1 MEQTMKVVLELQ
13 DQPSNVRRITVR
25 HDIVIGR
32 GSDCNLRLS
41 APQISRRHCFLRVG
55 REGVS
60 VTDLDSSNG
69 TYLDGK
75 RLKAG
80 KREEIANGA
89 SLSLGPIRFI
99 VHVRDEAVSADVLKP
114 APLKDAVESPPKS
127 PMSLGI
133 ERAAPSAEPDES
145 TASLSGPAK
154 ALRMAL
160 GDAPPDMLSRA
171 EIIDLGKLKDSGHG
185 AGNSIPTLEDASQLD
200 EMPTVAP
207 GGMDHVDVLNAAQEV
222 AEVRPELGASLADAT
237 WFSGGDSANSMPVQ
251 FASSASSAPMAE
263 VESVEVIDDEV
274 AVVEE
279 VEDVEVVEEADVV
292 EVVEVAEIA
301 DEPLECVEV
310 VEDFDDFAMDAEVV
324 ELDDDV
330 VEVVDDVEVVEAE
343 EGGKADDEG
352 IDPELSKFL
361 KGF

>member
-69 TYLDGK
+69 TYLNGK
-75 RLKAG
+75 RIKAG

-89 SLSLGPIRFI
+89 ALSLGPIRFI
-99 VHVRDEAVSADVLKP
+99 VHVRDEAVTADVLKP
-114 APLKDAVESPPKS
+114 SSPKDSVDSSAAIS

-160 GDAPPDMLSRA
+160 GDSPPDMLSRA

-185 AGNSIPTLEDASQLD
+185 AGNSIPTLEDVAQLD

-207 GGMDHVDVLNAAQEV
+207 GGLDHVDVLNAAQE
-222 AEVRPELGASLADAT
+222 AGEVRPDLGASLADAT

-251 FASSASSAPMAE
+251 SAGTTTSASKAD
-263 VESVEVIDDEV
+263 VESVEVIDDDV
-274 AVVEE
+274 E
-279 VEDVEVVEEADVV
+279 VEVEVVEEADVV
-292 EVVEVAEIA
+292 EVVDVVEIA

-310 VEDFDDFAMDAEVV
+310 VEDFDDFAVEAEVV
-324 ELDDDV
+324 DLEDDV
-330 VEVVDDVEVVEAE
+330 VEVVDEVEVVEE
-343 EGGKADDEG
+343 EAGKAADAG

>member
-55 REGVS
+55 RDGVS

-75 RLKAG
+75 RLKPG
-80 KREEIANGA
+80 KREDVANGA

-114 APLKDAVESPPKS
+114 APLRDAVDSSKS

-154 ALRMAL
+154 ALRMAM
-160 GDAPPDMLSRA
+160 GDFPPDMLSRA
-171 EIIDLGKLKDSGHG
+171 EIIDLGKLKDSAHG
-185 AGNSIPTLEDASQLD
+185 PDGVTSPGDRNSPLD
-200 EMPTVAP
+200 ELPTVVP
-207 GGMDHVDVLNAAQEV
+207 GSLDNADVLDVLQESKPAQ
-222 AEVRPELGASLADAT
+222 ADPAASLADAT
-237 WFSGGDSANSMPVQ
+237 WFSGGDSANSLPVMTDSD
-251 FASSASSAPMAE
+251 ASPPE
-263 VESVEVIDDEV
+263 VTDN
-274 AVVEE
+274 VEE
-279 VEDVEVVEEADVV
+279 VEV
-292 EVVEVAEIA
+292 
-301 DEPLECVEV
+301 L
-310 VEDFDDFAMDAEVV
+310 DDFAEEVIAE
-324 ELDDDV
+324 
-330 VEVVDDVEVVEAE
+330 VEVVDEFDSDFGLASVDVVDDMEAVEVDVIEDAVEVLEADEVIEEAEIVEEVEAIE
-343 EGGKADDEG
+343 EDDV
-352 IDPELSKFL
+352 DPELRKFL

>member
-41 APQISRRHCFLRVG
+41 APQISRRHCFLRVS
-55 REGVS
+55 RDGVS

-75 RLKAG
+75 RLKPG
-80 KREEIANGA
+80 KREDVANGA

-99 VHVRDEAVSADVLKP
+99 IHVRDEAVSADVLKP
-114 APLKDAVESPPKS
+114 APQKDAVAPAKS

-154 ALRMAL
+154 ALRMAM
-160 GDAPPDMLSRA
+160 GDFPPDMLSRA
-171 EIIDLGKLKDSGHG
+171 EIIDLGKLKDSAHG
-185 AGNSIPTLEDASQLD
+185 PDGLTASGDRKSPLD
-200 EMPTVAP
+200 ELPTVAT
-207 GGMDHVDVLNAAQEV
+207 GSLDNADVLDVLQEP
-222 AEVRPELGASLADAT
+222 RPSKPDPAASLADAT
-237 WFSGGDSANSMPVQ
+237 WFSGGDSANSMPVI
-251 FASSASSAPMAE
+251 SSSDAAPSATAEDVEE
-263 VESVEVIDDEV
+263 VEVLDEFADEVIADVEVVDEFESDYGLASVEVIEDVEAVEVDVIEDEV
-274 AVVEE
+274 EVLEADEVIEEAEIVEE
-279 VEDVEVVEEADVV
+279 VDAVE
-292 EVVEVAEIA
+292 
-301 DEPLECVEV
+301 
-310 VEDFDDFAMDAEVV
+310 
-324 ELDDDV
+324 
-330 VEVVDDVEVVEAE
+330 VDDV
-343 EGGKADDEG
+343 
-352 IDPELSKFL
+352 DPELRKFL

>member
-1 MEQTMKVVLELQ
+1 MKVVLELQ

-75 RLKAG
+75 RLKPG
-80 KREEIANGA
+80 KREEITNGA

-114 APLKDAVESPPKS
+114 SPLKDAVDSPAKS
-127 PMSLGI
+127 PMSMGI

-154 ALRMAL
+154 ALRMAM
-160 GDAPPDMLSRA
+160 GEAPPDMLSRA
-171 EIIDLGKLKDSGHG
+171 EIIDLGKLRDSGHG
-185 AGNSIPTLEDASQLD
+185 PQNAIPTLEDVPPLD
-200 EMPTVAP
+200 DLPTVAP
-207 GGMDHVDVLNAAQEV
+207 GGLDNLDVLDVVQES

-251 FASSASSAPMAE
+251 FASSGSASPQNE
-263 VESVEVIDDEV
+263 VESVEVIDDVE
-274 AVVEE
+274 VVEE
-279 VEDVEVVEEADVV
+279 VEVVVEDEIVEVAGVAEIIDDPLEMVEVVDDAAEAELAVEVVELAGEAELVDEV
-292 EVVEVAEIA
+292 EVVEVEE
-301 DEPLECVEV
+301 EPTRT
-310 VEDFDDFAMDAEVV
+310 ED
-324 ELDDDV
+324 
-330 VEVVDDVEVVEAE
+330 
-343 EGGKADDEG
+343 G
-352 IDPELSKFL
+352 IDPELRKFL
-361 KGF
+361 KGL